1 MVAQLCAIDPV
12 GLGVAVRCP
21 AGPMR
26 DAWLAVLRQSL
37 PVSLALRRVPLGVAD
52 DRLLGGL
59 DLAATLSAGRP
70 VHARGLLAEAEGGV
84 LLLPMAER
92 LAPGMAARLGAA
104 WDGGARFGVVALDE
118 GVEDERMPAGLL
130 DRLAFPLLLD
140 EAPPGTGVPSRQGGP
155 EQHTT
160 VMPGL
165 DPGIHGV
172 PHTPVPTEI
181 HGQVADRRHAPD
193 AVDARIKSWHDGVLD
208 VARALLPAVTAGP
221 DIMEALCVTAAALGI
236 ASMRAPTLALRAARA
251 AAALD
256 GRGDVS
262 AEDAALAGRLVLAPR
277 ATQLPASGEEEA
289 GDQEAD
295 DAPPETDPNASREP
309 DPGETDKPLEDRVLE
324 AAQAAIPAGLL
335 AQLQDQAAGRS
346 RSVTGKSG
354 ALGRAGQRGRP
365 AGVRAGDPRRGLRLN
380 LIETLRAAAPWQGT
394 RRPPGQTR
402 IAVRPGD
409 IRVTHLKQRS
419 ETTTIFVVDASGSA
433 ALARLAE
440 AKGAVE
446 LLLAECYVRRDRVA
460 VMAFRGRAAQLLL
473 PPTRSLV
480 RAKRALAGLPGG
492 GGTPLAAGIDA
503 GLALAADVRRR
514 GGTPTLVLLTDG
526 RANVARDG
534 KGNRARAEEDAS
546 AAARQLRAAGLR
558 VLLVDTSTR
567 PHAPNERLAMQMGAR
582 YLPLPYADAA
592 SLSRTIQANR

>member
-1 MVAQLCAIDPV
+1 MVAQLCAIDPM

-21 AGPMR
+21 AGPVR
-26 DAWLAVLRQSL
+26 DAWLAVLRDAL
-37 PVSLALRRVPLGVAD
+37 PEGTALRRVPLGIAD

-59 DLAATLSAGRP
+59 DLAATLNAGRP

-92 LAPGMAARLGAA
+92 LPPGMAARLGAA

-118 GVEDERMPAGLL
+118 GVEDERVSAGLL
-130 DRLAFPLLLD
+130 DRLAFALLLD
-140 EAPPGTGVPSRQGGP
+140 EPRAPSSPAVH
-155 EQHTT
+155 EQHIT
-160 VMPGL
+160 VMPGF

-172 PHTPVPTEI
+172 PQRPAPTEM
-181 HGQVADRRHAPD
+181 HGQVADRRHSPD
-193 AVDARIKSWHDGVLD
+193 AVDARNKSCHDGELD
-208 VARALLPAVTAGP
+208 TARALFPDVTAGP
-221 DIMEALCVTAAALGI
+221 DILEALCVTAAALGI

-251 AAALD
+251 AAALA
-256 GRGDVS
+256 GRCDVS

-277 ATQLPASGEEEA
+277 ATQLPPSGEEEEA
-289 GDQEAD
+289 ADQKAD
-295 DAPPETDPNASREP
+295 DAPPDPDPSREP
-309 DPGETDKPLEDRVLE
+309 DPVDTGKPLEDRVLE

-335 AQLQDQAAGRS
+335 AQLREQAGRS
-346 RSVTGKSG
+346 RSVAGKSG
-354 ALGRAGQRGRP
+354 TLGRAGQRGRP
-365 AGVRAGDPRRGLRLN
+365 AGVRAGDPRRSLRLN

-394 RRPPGQTR
+394 RRAPGQTR

-409 IRVTHLKQRS
+409 IRVTHMKQRS

-460 VMAFRGRAAQLLL
+460 VLAFRGRAAQLLL

-492 GGTPLAAGIDA
+492 GGTPLATGIDA
-503 GLALAADVRRR
+503 GSALAADVRRR

-534 KGNRARAEEDAS
+534 KGNRARAEEEAL
-546 AAARQLRAAGLR
+546 AAARQLRAAGMR
-558 VLLVDTSTR
+558 VLLVDTSAR